1 MWGKIWSSFE
11 SGMDFVTK
19 WLNQITLTLVLFNV
33 VIIIADVIGRYFF
46 SRCVRGAHEIV
57 QFSFMYAGLMT
68 WGYCEMHGQLI
79 RVDFVA
85 NLLPKKF
92 MAYVNVIMTVVGMVA
107 ASLLGWRLWMK
118 AMGYLKVGQKTVEL
132 MLPEWPFLGFA
143 ALIGLSVFVLALL
156 ITLKNNI
163 REVIKK

>member
-1 MWGKIWSSFE
+1 MLGKMWSSFE
-11 SGMDFVTK
+11 SGMEFLTR
-19 WLNQITLTLVLFNV
+19 WLNQITLTLVLLNV
-33 VIIIADVIGRYFF
+33 LLIIADVIGRYFF
-46 SRCVRGAHEIV
+46 NRCVNGAHELV

-118 AMGYLKVGQKTVEL
+118 AMGYLNSGQRTIEL
-132 MLPEWPFLGFA
+132 RLPEWPFLGFA
-143 ALIGLSVFVLALL
+143 SLIGLSVFVLALL

-163 REVIKK
+163 GEVIKK